1 MKRREFIALL
11 GGAAAG
17 WPLHARAQQPSMP
30 VIGFLQSASLAGTS
44 HMLAAF
50 QKGLRETGY
59 TADQNVGIVYRY
71 ADGQYDPLPM
81 LASQLVHSQVAVL
94 AATGGDPAI
103 VAARAATSTIPIVCT
118 TAANDCWPNAIGW
131 ASPRHLRSRWQYVG
145 HNGLARD

>member
-30 VIGFLQSASLAGTS
+30 VIGFLQSASPADTA

-50 QKGLRETGY
+50 QNGLRETGY

-71 ADGQYDPLPM
+71 ADGQYDRLPM

-103 VAARAATSTIPIVCT
+103 VAARAATSTIPIVFT